1 MLTFKGIFF
10 STHMSSE
17 FSKAKVIRITL
28 NGVLA
33 GLVFLLMAFF
43 IEAFRTDNS
52 ISFNGLVSIHKENPL
67 FIFFDFFPV
76 IFGVLAYYYGGK
88 VVGQLSI
95 SESLI
100 EEEESRSR
108 KLYRFVERIRN
119 GEIDADFHA
128 DEDDVLGKAIVNLR
142 DNLKA
147 SKEEEALRKQEDE
160 QRGWM
165 AEGMAMF
172 GEILRA
178 NNDNMAEL
186 SYSII
191 SNLVKYVKSVQGGF
205 YIIEDNDE
213 ESKYFLLTAS
223 YAYERRKYADKRLEW
238 GEGIVGACAL
248 EKDTIHLKKVPAGY
262 LSITSGLG
270 EATPDNLLI
279 VPLKVNDEVHGV
291 IEIASF
297 KPFEEFEIGFIEKVA
312 ESIATTISSV
322 KINIRTAQL
331 LAESGARA
339 EAMTEQETQLRQ
351 NMEELQATQEEAARQ
366 AEKFIS
372 FTNSVNHT
380 LIRAEYDTAGILLYA
395 NTQFLHKL
403 EYVSNSEVEGQPISM
418 FVNKKDRIWF
428 DELWQSLI
436 RGGKHFEGDMKLV
449 TRDGKDLWTIATY
462 TCVRNVMGG
471 VEKILFLAI
480 DTTEQKK
487 QSLDHEGQI
496 NALNRS
502 SLKAEFSPTGDIL
515 DANEKFLV
523 ALGYTS
529 VEIKTKTVFDFPP
542 DVEKKSLEKI
552 WDDVTHGMPFEGGL
566 RFLMKEGE
574 ERWIRG
580 TFTAVNDMYEEIAK
594 VVFIGHDST
603 REKLMELETK
613 RQTEIL
619 RIQEEQLRQSE
630 VELSRK
636 LREAREEVKTQFKE
650 IEKVKIR
657 NEKTLEGFLDVVISI
672 DQDGTIDFF
681 NKAAEQLFGYDRNEV
696 LGKNVRLLFPADAAK
711 HDEFIANFVDPD
723 KLKIVGV
730 RREITITNKLGDEL
744 AVLILLSEARVGKE
758 YTYTAFIQNISV
770 DLF

>member
-1 MLTFKGIFF
+1 
-10 STHMSSE
+10 MSSDS
-17 FSKAKVIRITL
+17 SKVKIYRITL
-28 NGVLA
+28 NGVIVGLA
-33 GLVFLLMAFF
+33 ILLLAFYF
-43 IEAFRTDNS
+43 EAFRTDNS
-52 ISFNGLVSIHKENPL
+52 ILPSGFINVHKENPL
-67 FIFFDFFPV
+67 FYFFDFLPV
-76 IFGVLAYYYGGK
+76 VFGVIAYFYGGR
-88 VVGQLSI
+88 VVTQVDLA
-95 SESLI
+95 ESLI
-100 EEEESRSR
+100 EEEESRNR
-108 KLYRFVERIRN
+108 KLYRFVERIRS

-128 DEDDVLGKAIVNLR
+128 DEDDVLGKAVINLR
-142 DNLKA
+142 DNLKQ
-147 SKEEEALRKQEDE
+147 SKEEELLRKREDE
-160 QRGWM
+160 QRAWM

-191 SNLVKYVKSVQGGF
+191 SNLVKYVKAVQGGF
-205 YIIEDNDE
+205 YILEDNDGE
-213 ESKYFLLTAS
+213 NKHFLLTAS
-223 YAYERRKYADKRLEW
+223 YAYERRKFADKRLEW
-238 GEGIVGACAL
+238 GEGLVGACAL
-248 EKDTIHLKKVPAGY
+248 EKETIHLKKVPEGY
-262 LSITSGLG
+262 LHITSGLG
-270 EATPDNLLI
+270 DATPNNLLI
-279 VPLKVNDEVHGV
+279 IPLKVNDEVHGV
-291 IEIASF
+291 IEVASF
-297 KPFEEFEIGFIEKVA
+297 TPFEKFEVDFIEKVA

-322 KINIRTAQL
+322 KINIRTAML
-331 LAESGARA
+331 LNDSRERA

-366 AEKFIS
+366 ADKFIS

-380 LIRAEYDTAGILLYA
+380 LIRAEYDVNGILLYA

-428 DELWQSLI
+428 DEIWQSLTH
-436 RGGKHFEGDMKLV
+436 GGKHFEGDMKLV

-462 TCVRNVMGG
+462 TSVRNALGG

-502 SLKAEFSPTGDIL
+502 SLKVEFSPTGDIL
-515 DANEKFLV
+515 EANEKFLV

-529 VEIKTKTVFDFPP
+529 LEIKSKTVFDFPP

-552 WDDVTHGMPFEGGL
+552 WDDVTHGIPFEGGL
-566 RFLMKEGE
+566 KFLTKEGD

-580 TFTAVNDMYEEIAK
+580 TFTAVNDMYDEIAK
-594 VVFIGHDST
+594 VVYIGHDST

-630 VELSRK
+630 VELSKK
-636 LREAREEVKTQFKE
+636 LREAREEVKNQFKE

-696 LGKNVRLLFPADAAK
+696 LGKNIRMLFSSEVVK
-711 HDEFIANFVDPD
+711 HDEFLSNFVDPE
-723 KLKIVGV
+723 KLKTVGV
-730 RREITITNKLGDEL
+730 RKEITITNKQGEEL
-744 AVLILLSEARVGKE
+744 SVLILLSEARVGKD